1 MSLKFSSG
9 GSSITNRFLQSA
21 AAGEEKI
28 CAFSAIVYET
38 SSPGQYKAFIEDGE
52 INYTKFYDKNG
63 GGKASAEI
71 SVQANQ
77 EIALSVVF
85 YNDDYEYKKITEI
98 FAISYSADDR
108 DDYST
113 LVEPEGEKYKI
124 TMYIPLA
131 YVYLDDSV
139 DPPTIQLKQ
148 YFCGNIDFRLYYTAI
163 NGALC
168 FEFFKTFGI
177 GPGLI
182 PPSPE

>member
-9 GSSITNRFLQSA
+9 GSSITNRFSRSA

-38 SSPGQYKAFIEDGE
+38 SAQGQYNVFIEDGE

-71 SVQANQ
+71 PVQPNM
-77 EIALSVVF
+77 EIALMVVF
-85 YNDDYEYKKITEI
+85 YNDDYEYKKITNI
-98 FAISYSADDR
+98 YAVSYSADDR
-108 DDYST
+108 GDYST
-113 LVEPEGEKYKI
+113 RVAPEGEKYKI

-131 YVYLDDSV
+131 YVYLDNSV
-139 DPPTIQLKQ
+139 TPPIIQLKQ

-168 FEFFKTFGI
+168 FEFFKIFGI

-182 PPSPE
+182 PPPTP

>member
-9 GSSITNRFLQSA
+9 GSSITNRFSRSA
-21 AAGEEKI
+21 AAEEKM

-38 SSPGQYKAFIEDGE
+38 SAQGQYNVFIEDGE

-63 GGKASAEI
+63 GGKANAEI
-71 SVQANQ
+71 PVQPNT
-77 EIALSVVF
+77 EIALMVVF

-98 FAISYSADDR
+98 YAVSYSADDR
-108 DDYST
+108 EDYST
-113 LVEPEGEKYKI
+113 QVEEDGEKYKI
-124 TMYIPLA
+124 TMYVPLA

-139 DPPTIQLKQ
+139 TPPTIQLKQ

-177 GPGLI
+177 TPGLI
-182 PPSPE
+182 PSPAE

>member
-9 GSSITNRFLQSA
+9 GSSITNRFARSA
-21 AAGEEKI
+21 AAEEKI
-28 CAFSAIVYET
+28 CPFSAIVYET
-38 SSPGQYKAFIEDGE
+38 STQGQYKAFIEDGE

-63 GGKASAEI
+63 GGKANAEI
-71 SVQANQ
+71 SIQANR
-77 EIALSVVF
+77 EIALEVVF

-98 FAISYSADDR
+98 KAVSYSADDR
-108 DDYST
+108 GDKST
-113 LVEPEGEKYKI
+113 KVVKEGEKYKI

-139 DPPTIQLKQ
+139 TPPTIELKQ

-163 NGALC
+163 NGAVC

-177 GPGLI
+177 DPGKL
-182 PPSPE
+182 PPPEP

>member
-9 GSSITNRFLQSA
+9 GSSIANRFSRSA

-28 CAFSAIVYET
+28 CSFSAIVYEA
-38 SSPGQYKAFIEDGE
+38 SVPGQYKAFIEDGE

-63 GGKASAEI
+63 GGKAAAEI
-71 SVQANQ
+71 SVQANR
-77 EIALSVVF
+77 EIALMVVF

-98 FAISYSADDR
+98 YAVSYSADDR
-108 DDYST
+108 EDYST
-113 LVEPEGEKYKI
+113 RVEKEGEKYKI

-131 YVYLDDSV
+131 YVYLDESIT
-139 DPPTIQLKQ
+139 PPAIQLKQ
-148 YFCGNIDFRLYYTAI
+148 YFCGNIDFRLYYTAV

-177 GPGLI
+177 TPGEL
-182 PPSPE
+182 PPSEP